1 MQENFNQ
8 QDQDILEAGTGFMMS
23 LYQMVTQ
30 LEKMG
35 YTENLGAKDDHFEAR
50 SGAIKLYPKDFVVDK
65 VLRFENT
72 SDPDD
77 QAIIYAISSPEQG
90 IKGVYVD
97 SYGIYQESISP
108 ELLRALR
115 QEIHEIH

>member
-8 QDQDILEAGTGFMMS
+8 QDRDILEAGTGFMMS

-30 LEKMG
+30 LEHNG
-35 YTENLGAKDDHFEAR
+35 YSENLGAKGDHFEAR
-50 SGAIKLYPKDFVVDK
+50 SGKIKLYPKDFVVDK
-65 VLRFENT
+65 MLRFENT

-77 QAIIYAISSPEQG
+77 QAIIYAISAPQLG
-90 IKGVYVD
+90 VKGVYVD

-115 QEIHEIH
+115 QEVH